1 MGREQNLSKLGTLGF
16 YSSFWQN
23 QKKTGRSMSSYPGDR
38 DPLAEIVLYT
48 EYGVQILSL

>member
-1 MGREQNLSKLGTLGF
+1 
-16 YSSFWQN
+16 
-23 QKKTGRSMSSYPGDR
+23 MSSYPGDR